1 MPDSLNPLLQTEI
14 ATAAGDPF
22 NLIYNGLL
30 RPDDDTLASRGGGK
44 GLRIYDEIER
54 DCHAWSVLQKRKL
67 AVIARPLL
75 IEAASDS
82 RADRKA
88 RDLVEA
94 QLKAINFDHV
104 YLDLLDALLKG
115 YAVAEIIWCIRDGQ
129 IAIDQVMPRD
139 QRRFV
144 FDAERQLRLLSRGNL
159 FSGVPVPERKFLVHR
174 FGAKDGN
181 PYGKGLGTRLFWPV
195 WFKRQGIQ
203 FWLTFADKFGSPTA
217 IGTYPAG
224 TTSQDQTKLLA
235 ALAALAQDT
244 GVAIPAG
251 MEIKLLEAARSG
263 TVNTYESLCRY
274 MDEEISKAVLGET
287 LSTSMGKSGGSFA
300 ASKTHN
306 EVRLELVQ
314 ADADLLA
321 DSLSGL
327 AQWIVDF
334 NLPGAKPPAIRRD
347 CKEPE
352 DLKTRA
358 DRDKT
363 VSSMGFKPTLAYIR
377 ETYGEGWEDTATPV
391 TAMDDAGRA
400 KSLATAA
407 FSETGAVAEQARAD
421 QHTLQEGASQ
431 LASKHAGVFRER
443 LAALLALLD
452 ETGDLALFA
461 ERLSELLSDNSSVP
475 LQESLGRARFTAHLL
490 GRLAGQP

>member
-1 MPDSLNPLLQTEI
+1 MPDSLNPQLQTEI

-44 GLRIYDEIER
+44 GLRIYDELER

-88 RDLVEA
+88 QDLVAA
-94 QLKAINFDHV
+94 QLKAINFDHLC
-104 YLDLLDALLKG
+104 LDLLDALLKG

-129 IAIDQVMPRD
+129 IAIERVMPRD

-144 FDAERQLRLLSRGNL
+144 FDAERQLRLLSRGQPFN
-159 FSGVPVPERKFLVHR
+159 GTAVPERKFLVHR

-217 IGTYPAG
+217 VGKYPAG
-224 TTSQDQTKLLA
+224 TTPQDQAKLLS

-244 GVAIPAG
+244 GVAVPQG
-251 MEIKLLEAARSG
+251 MEIGLLEAARSG

-300 ASKTHN
+300 ASQTHN

-334 NLPGAKPPAIRRD
+334 NLPGAQAPSIWRV
-347 CKEPE
+347 CSEPE
-352 DLKTRA
+352 DQKTRA

-363 VSSMGFKPTLAYIR
+363 IVDMGFRPTLAYIR
-377 ETYGEGWEDTATPV
+377 ETYGEGWEEANAAVPV
-391 TAMDDAGRA
+391 LDSA
-400 KSLATAA
+400 KSAANVAFGEAGDSGQTTLDQALTLLAPQL
-407 FSETGAVAEQARAD
+407 QALAQRSLQPLLQRLGDCTSYQQAID
-421 QHTLQEGASQ
+421 TLQEAYPLIATEPLQQ
-431 LASKHAGVFRER
+431 LLAQVDFSANLWGDGHAG
-443 LAALLALLD
+443 
-452 ETGDLALFA
+452 
-461 ERLSELLSDNSSVP
+461 
-475 LQESLGRARFTAHLL
+475 Q
-490 GRLAGQP
+490 